1 MVRREIREVSVHKHT
16 QESEGPSVCAGFLT
30 HVFFGT
36 KLEIALISV
45 TILFQI
51 LESDCH

>member
-1 MVRREIREVSVHKHT
+1 MVRREIREVRVRKHT
-16 QESEGPSVCAGFLT
+16 QESERPSVCAGFLT

>member
-1 MVRREIREVSVHKHT
+1 MVRREIREVRVHKHT
-16 QESEGPSVCAGFLT
+16 QESEGPSGFLT

>member
-1 MVRREIREVSVHKHT
+1 MRREIREVRVHKHT
-16 QESEGPSVCAGFLT
+16 QESEGPSVCASFLT
-30 HVFFGT
+30 YVFIGT
-36 KLEIALISV
+36 KLEIALMSV